1 MADAIAALPATPATR
16 PADETSDGREQ
27 LAVMNFL
34 ASHRGSTRVG
44 YEAHLKAF
52 YGWCRMNGITSML
65 DITRGQLEL
74 YLRTL
79 EETVSERTG
88 EPLAQ
93 ATIANRFGAVAN
105 FLDHAANDD
114 LIPKNPAKQVRRP
127 KVDRD
132 AQTRTWFDVGDFH
145 LFVRQAQ
152 RSTVQDEAL
161 ILLMATTG
169 IRVAEVCSLNV
180 SDVHLERGQAYIEY
194 KRKGGKITRPDLPT
208 STLLAVQRLVDQR
221 GGDGPLFVTVRG
233 TRFDR
238 RAVQRVIDRLS
249 EQAGIGNRVTPHG
262 LRRSFATTAVRLG
275 ASDGEVQRALYQ
287 ADPRTTQLYIRIAN
301 GGSTARH
308 MVADLLASAR

>member
-1 MADAIAALPATPATR
+1 MAEHTVLRPLHSLTNTTTADA
-16 PADETSDGREQ
+16 DNREQ

-44 YEAHLKAF
+44 YEAHLKSF

-105 FLDHAANDD
+105 FLEHAANDD

-152 RSTVQDEAL
+152 RSTIQDEAL

-208 STLLAVQRLVDQR
+208 STLLAVQRLVDTR
-221 GGDGPLFVTVRG
+221 EGDGPLFVTVRG

-249 EQAGIGNRVTPHG
+249 AEAGIGNRVTPHG
-262 LRRSFATTAVRLG
+262 LRRSFG
-275 ASDGEVQRALYQ
+275 DVQRALYQ

-308 MVADLLASAR
+308 MVADLLASAG